1 MRTLDSTQSE
11 GNQNDQQS
19 NSLLG
24 NFLMKFDAIKSLVGE
39 LAPTIGAALGGPVG
53 GAAAS
58 MLADVL
64 GCDPTPQKLER
75 ALTQATPEQL
85 AEIKKAE
92 FDFEVRMKELEVDV
106 FALETKDT
114 QHARDSFKE
123 DWTAR
128 AIALVSVA
136 LFGGYVLLVTIQP
149 PDANDDGIVNLVLG
163 YLGGIVSSVVSFY
176 FGASKSGSK

>member
-1 MRTLDSTQSE
+1 M
-11 GNQNDQQS
+11 
-19 NSLLG
+19 
-24 NFLMKFDAIKSLVGE
+24 NFDKVKGLVGS
-39 LAPTIGAALGGPVG
+39 LAPTLGAALGGPVG

-64 GCDPTPQKLER
+64 GCDPVPQKIER
-75 ALTQATPEQL
+75 ALAQATPEQL

-92 FDFEVRMKELEVDV
+92 LDFEVRMKELEVDV
-106 FALETKDT
+106 FALETKDI
-114 QHARDSFKE
+114 QNARESFSE

-128 AIALVSVA
+128 AIALLSIL
-136 LFGGYVLLVTIQP
+136 LFGGYVLLVTVQP
-149 PDANDDGIVNLVLG
+149 ADDNDLNAVNLVLG

>member
-1 MRTLDSTQSE
+1 M
-11 GNQNDQQS
+11 
-19 NSLLG
+19 
-24 NFLMKFDAIKSLVGE
+24 NFDKIKGLVGE
-39 LAPTIGAALGGPVG
+39 LAPTLGAALGGPVG

-64 GCDPTPQKLER
+64 GCDPTPQKLNK
-75 ALTQATPEQL
+75 ALSQATPEQL

-92 FDFEVRMKELEVDV
+92 LDFEVRMKELEVDV
-106 FALETKDT
+106 FALETKDI
-114 QHARDSFKE
+114 QHARESFSE

-128 AIALVSVA
+128 SIAIMSIL
-136 LFGGYVLLVTIQP
+136 LFGGYVFLVTLQP
-149 PDANDDGIVNLVLG
+149 ADDNDLNVVNLVLG

>member
-1 MRTLDSTQSE
+1 M
-11 GNQNDQQS
+11 
-19 NSLLG
+19 
-24 NFLMKFDAIKSLVGE
+24 NFDKVKGLVGS
-39 LAPTIGAALGGPVG
+39 LAPTLGAALGGPVV

-64 GCDPTPQKLER
+64 GCDPVPQKIER
-75 ALTQATPEQL
+75 ALAQATPEQL

-92 FDFEVRMKELEVDV
+92 LDFEVRMKELEVDV
-106 FALETKDT
+106 YALETKDI
-114 QHARDSFKE
+114 QNARESFSE

-128 AIALVSVA
+128 AIALLSIV
-136 LFGGYVLLVTIQP
+136 LFGGYVLLVTLQP
-149 PDANDDGIVNLVLG
+149 ADDNDLNVVNLVLG

>member
-1 MRTLDSTQSE
+1 M
-11 GNQNDQQS
+11 
-19 NSLLG
+19 
-24 NFLMKFDAIKSLVGE
+24 NFDKVKGLVGSI
-39 LAPTIGAALGGPVG
+39 APTLGAALGGPVG

-64 GCDPTPQKLER
+64 GCDPAPAKIER
-75 ALTQATPEQL
+75 ALAQATPEQL

-92 FDFEVRMKELEVDV
+92 LDFEVRMKELEVDV
-106 FALETKDT
+106 FALETKDI
-114 QHARDSFKE
+114 QNARESFSE

-128 AIALVSVA
+128 AIALLSIV
-136 LFGGYVLLVTIQP
+136 LFGGYVLLVTVQP
-149 PDANDDGIVNLVLG
+149 ADDNDLNVVNLVLG

>member
-1 MRTLDSTQSE
+1 M
-11 GNQNDQQS
+11 
-19 NSLLG
+19 
-24 NFLMKFDAIKSLVGE
+24 NFDKIKGLVGE
-39 LAPTIGAALGGPVG
+39 LAPTLGAALGGPVG

-64 GCDPTPQKLER
+64 GCDPTPQKLNK
-75 ALTQATPEQL
+75 ALSQATPEQL

-92 FDFEVRMKELEVDV
+92 LDFEVRMKELEVDV
-106 FALETKDT
+106 FALETKDI
-114 QHARDSFKE
+114 QHARESFSE

-128 AIALVSVA
+128 SIAILSIL
-136 LFGGYVLLVTIQP
+136 LFGGYVFLVTLQP
-149 PDANDDGIVNLVLG
+149 ADDNDLNVVNLVLG

>member
-1 MRTLDSTQSE
+1 M
-11 GNQNDQQS
+11 
-19 NSLLG
+19 
-24 NFLMKFDAIKSLVGE
+24 NFDKVKGLVGS
-39 LAPTIGAALGGPVG
+39 LAPTLGAALGGPVG

-64 GCDPTPQKLER
+64 GCDPVPQKIER
-75 ALTQATPEQL
+75 ALAQATPEQL

-92 FDFEVRMKELEVDV
+92 LDFEVRMKELEVDV
-106 FALETKDT
+106 FALETKDI
-114 QHARDSFKE
+114 QNARESFSE

-128 AIALVSVA
+128 AIALLSIV
-136 LFGGYVLLVTIQP
+136 LFGGYVLLVTVQP
-149 PDANDDGIVNLVLG
+149 ADDNDLNVVNLVLG

>member
-1 MRTLDSTQSE
+1 
-11 GNQNDQQS
+11 
-19 NSLLG
+19 
-24 NFLMKFDAIKSLVGE
+24 MKFSAVKGLIGE

-64 GCDPTPQKLER
+64 GCDPTPQKIEK
-75 ALTQATPEQL
+75 ALSQATPEQL

-92 FDFEVRMKELEVDV
+92 LDFEVRMKELEVDV
-106 FALETKDT
+106 FALETKDI
-114 QHARDSFKE
+114 QHARDSFSE

-128 AIALVSVA
+128 SIAIISIL
-136 LFGGYVLLVTIQP
+136 LFGGYVFLVTLQP
-149 PDANDDGIVNLVLG
+149 ADDNDLNVVNLVLG

-176 FGASKSGSK
+176 FGASKSGGK

>member
-1 MRTLDSTQSE
+1 M
-11 GNQNDQQS
+11 
-19 NSLLG
+19 
-24 NFLMKFDAIKSLVGE
+24 NFDKVKGLVGS
-39 LAPTIGAALGGPVG
+39 LAPTLGAALGGPVG

-64 GCDPTPQKLER
+64 GCDPVPQKIER
-75 ALTQATPEQL
+75 ALAQATPEQL

-92 FDFEVRMKELEVDV
+92 LDFEVRMKELEVDV
-106 FALETKDT
+106 FALETKDI
-114 QHARDSFKE
+114 QNARESFSE

-128 AIALVSVA
+128 AIALLSIL
-136 LFGGYVLLVTIQP
+136 LFGGYVLLVTVQP
-149 PDANDDGIVNLVLG
+149 ADDNDLNVVNLVLG

>member
-1 MRTLDSTQSE
+1 M
-11 GNQNDQQS
+11 
-19 NSLLG
+19 
-24 NFLMKFDAIKSLVGE
+24 NFDKLKGVIGG
-39 LAPTIGAALGGPVG
+39 LAPTLGSALGGPVG

-64 GCDPTPQKLER
+64 GCDPVPAKLEK
-75 ALTQATPEQL
+75 AIAQASPEQI

-92 FDFEVRMKELEVDV
+92 LNFEARMKELDVDI
-106 FALETKDT
+106 FALEAQDK
-114 QHARDSFKE
+114 QHSRATFAE

-128 AIALVSVA
+128 AIALISVA

-176 FGASKSGSK
+176 FGASHQKGGK

>member
-1 MRTLDSTQSE
+1 M
-11 GNQNDQQS
+11 
-19 NSLLG
+19 
-24 NFLMKFDAIKSLVGE
+24 NFDKVKGLVGS
-39 LAPTIGAALGGPVG
+39 LAPTLGAALGGPVG

-64 GCDPTPQKLER
+64 GCDPVPQKIER
-75 ALTQATPEQL
+75 ALAQATPEQL

-92 FDFEVRMKELEVDV
+92 LDFEVKMKELEVDV
-106 FALETKDT
+106 YALETKDI
-114 QHARDSFKE
+114 QNARESFSE

-128 AIALVSVA
+128 AIALLSIV
-136 LFGGYVLLVTIQP
+136 LFGGYVLLVTVQP
-149 PDANDDGIVNLVLG
+149 ADDNDLNVVNLVLG

>member
-1 MRTLDSTQSE
+1 L
-11 GNQNDQQS
+11 
-19 NSLLG
+19 
-24 NFLMKFDAIKSLVGE
+24 NFNKIKGLVGE
-39 LAPTIGAALGGPVG
+39 LAPTLGAALGGPVG

-64 GCDPTPQKLER
+64 GCDPTPQKLNK
-75 ALTQATPEQL
+75 ALSQATPEQL

-92 FDFEVRMKELEVDV
+92 LDFEVRMKELEVDV
-106 FALETKDT
+106 FALETKDI
-114 QHARDSFKE
+114 QHARESFSE

-128 AIALVSVA
+128 AIALVSVL
-136 LFGGYVLLVTIQP
+136 LFGGYVFLVTLQP
-149 PDANDDGIVNLVLG
+149 ADENDLNVVNLVLG